1 MRSSNQRAPTAKRA
15 PRRSSA
21 DVVSQLQ
28 QAEILLSISQ
38 KVAAAQ
44 TLDEAL
50 DTVVQFTTLATGAER
65 GTLFLNDA
73 RTGELYA
80 RVALGYLKL
89 EIRMLNTTG
98 LAGFVYTSGEGLICH
113 DAYADDRFSSHVDEQ
128 TEFVTKNVLCAPVKT
143 VNGEIIGVIQTLNKT
158 EGQFTEDD
166 LALLEAMATQAAGAL
181 QSNQIVERMEKSR
194 TQELEFFDVVSE
206 VSSEIQLGTL
216 LQKIMAEVSRML
228 NTERSTLFLND
239 EKTNELWSEVGSGLD
254 AKPIRFP
261 NHMGIAGAVFTSGE
275 SVNIP
280 HAYADLR
287 FNPAVDRETGYFTRS
302 MLCVPVVNKYGK
314 TIGVT
319 QVLNKRG
326 SAFTEDD
333 ESRLRAFTAQ
343 VSIALENAKLFDEV
357 QKIRHYNES
366 MLESMSNGVIT
377 VDEDGKI
384 ITCNAAGLRIMQVA
398 PADILERQAKEFF
411 VGASSWVPEK
421 VERVAEMQASELTM
435 DAEMEFDGQKLS
447 VNLTVLPLI
456 SAEKNRLGSMIMIE
470 DITSEKRVKSTM
482 ARYMDPSIVDQLL
495 ESGEE
500 LLGGKSV
507 TATVLFSDVRG
518 FTTLTEELGAQ
529 GTVSLLND
537 YFTIM
542 VDCIQRE
549 SGMLDKFIGD
559 AIMAVFGLPIAHEDD
574 EDRAVR
580 TAVAMMTELRAW
592 NGERAAH
599 GQRPVDIGI
608 GLNTDVVVSGNI
620 GSPKRM
626 DYTMIGDGVNLAA
639 RLESACKQYAACILI
654 SENTYKKLRGTYRSR
669 EVDLVIV
676 KGKTEPVGVY
686 EIVDYHTDET
696 FPNVMGVMNCF
707 KSGLAQYRKGEW
719 DDAIA
724 AFEEALNLNPDD
736 TLSQIYIER
745 CRHMKENPPG
755 DDWNGVW
762 IMTRK

>member
-1 MRSSNQRAPTAKRA
+1 MRSSDQRAPTAKRA

-194 TQELEFFDVVSE
+194 TREMEFFDVVSE

-261 NHMGIAGAVFTSGE
+261 NHMGVAGAVFTSGE

-302 MLCVPVVNKYGK
+302 MLCVPVVNKHGK

-357 QKIRHYNES
+357 QKIKHYNES

-384 ITCNAAGLRIMQVA
+384 ITCNVAGLRIMQVA

-482 ARYMDPSIVDQLL
+482 ARYMDPSI
-495 ESGEE
+495 
-500 LLGGKSV
+500 
-507 TATVLFSDVRG
+507 
-518 FTTLTEELGAQ
+518 
-529 GTVSLLND
+529 
-537 YFTIM
+537 
-542 VDCIQRE
+542 
-549 SGMLDKFIGD
+549 
-559 AIMAVFGLPIAHEDD
+559 
-574 EDRAVR
+574 
-580 TAVAMMTELRAW
+580 
-592 NGERAAH
+592 
-599 GQRPVDIGI
+599 
-608 GLNTDVVVSGNI
+608 
-620 GSPKRM
+620 
-626 DYTMIGDGVNLAA
+626 
-639 RLESACKQYAACILI
+639 
-654 SENTYKKLRGTYRSR
+654 
-669 EVDLVIV
+669 
-676 KGKTEPVGVY
+676 
-686 EIVDYHTDET
+686 
-696 FPNVMGVMNCF
+696 
-707 KSGLAQYRKGEW
+707 
-719 DDAIA
+719 
-724 AFEEALNLNPDD
+724 
-736 TLSQIYIER
+736 
-745 CRHMKENPPG
+745 
-755 DDWNGVW
+755 
-762 IMTRK
+762 

>member
-1 MRSSNQRAPTAKRA
+1 M
-15 PRRSSA
+15 
-21 DVVSQLQ
+21 
-28 QAEILLSISQ
+28 LLSISR
-38 KVAAAQ
+38 KVAASQ
-44 TLDEAL
+44 TLHEAL
-50 DTVVQFTTLATGAER
+50 DTVVKFTTLATGAER

-73 RTGELYA
+73 QTGELYS
-80 RVALGYLKL
+80 RIALGNLKR

-98 LAGFVYTSGEGLICH
+98 LAGHVYTSGEGLICH

-128 TEFVTKNVLCAPVKT
+128 TGFVTKNVLCAPVKT
-143 VNGEIIGVIQTLNKT
+143 ANGEIIGVVQTLNKI

-166 LALLEAMATQAAGAL
+166 LAFLKAMATQAAGVL
-181 QSNQIVERMEKSR
+181 QSNQIAERMEKSR
-194 TQELEFFDVVSE
+194 IQELEFLDVISE

-216 LQKIMAEVSRML
+216 LQKIMGVVSRML
-228 NTERSTLFLND
+228 DAERSTLFLND
-239 EKTNELWSEVGSGLD
+239 VKTNELWSEVGSGLD
-254 AKPIRFP
+254 AKKIRFP
-261 NHMGIAGAVFTSGE
+261 NHKGIAGAVFTSGE
-275 SVNIP
+275 SINIP

-287 FNPAVDRETGYFTRS
+287 FNPAVDKETGYFTRS
-302 MLCVPVVNKYGK
+302 MLCVPVVNKHGE

-319 QVLNKRG
+319 QVLNKRRG
-326 SAFTEDD
+326 VFTDD
-333 ESRLRAFTAQ
+333 DDSRLRAFTAQ

-357 QKIRHYNES
+357 QKIKHYNES

-384 ITCNAAGLRIMQVA
+384 VTCNAAGLRIMQVA

-411 VGASSWVPEK
+411 AGANSWVLEK
-421 VERVAEMQASELTM
+421 VERVEETQAPDLIM
-435 DAEMEFDGQKLS
+435 DAEMEFDGKKLS
-447 VNLTVLPLI
+447 VNLTVLPLT
-456 SAEKNRLGSMIMIE
+456 SAEKNHLGSMIMIE
-470 DITSEKRVKSTM
+470 DITSEKRIKSTM

-500 LLGGKSV
+500 ILGGKSV

-518 FTTLTEELGAQ
+518 FTTLTEKLGAQ
-529 GTVSLLND
+529 GTVSFLNE

-580 TAVAMMTELRAW
+580 AAVSMISELYDW
-592 NGERAAH
+592 NKERVAH
-599 GQRPVDIGI
+599 SQMPVDIGI

-639 RLESACKQYAACILI
+639 RLESACKHYAARILI

-669 EVDLVIV
+669 EIDLVIV
-676 KGKTEPVGVY
+676 KGKTEAVGVY
-686 EIVDYHTDET
+686 EIVDYHTEET
-696 FPNVMGVMNCF
+696 FPNLMGVLNCF
-707 KSGLAQYRKGEW
+707 KSGLAQYRKGGW

-745 CRHMKENPPG
+745 CRHMKDNPPG

-762 IMTRK
+762 IMTGK